1 MIYLDS
7 NKTLPGQPL
16 VLQFCVSVSFPI
28 QSVPLNKGGCVIVR
42 FLSWVPPPHVTEQV
56 SHALHTPQVQLT
68 GLIAIRFESDWHS
81 LTKFYITWATISI
94 AVLGVG
100 IIARTISAIKQGW
113 LVDCP
118 VSLLCSTT
126 TGCRTGFPCTPCA
139 PGAINWELIKMFVL
153 I

>member
-68 GLIAIRFESDWHS
+68 GLITIIFESDWHS
-81 LTKFYITWATISI
+81 LIKFYITWTTISI
-94 AVLGVG
+94 AVLGFSIVSH
-100 IIARTISAIKQGW
+100 TISTIKQGW
-113 LVDCP
+113 LVDGP
-118 VSLLCSTT
+118 VSFLSATT
-126 TGCRTGFPCTPCA
+126 TGYRAGFPCTP
-139 PGAINWELIKMFVL
+139 
-153 I
+153 

>member
-28 QSVPLNKGGCVIVR
+28 QSVPLNKAGCVIVR

-68 GLIAIRFESDWHS
+68 ELITLILESDCHS
-81 LTKFYITWATISI
+81 LITFYITWASISI
-94 AVLGVG
+94 AVLGFS
-100 IIARTISAIKQGW
+100 IISRTICAIKQGW

-126 TGCRTGFPCTPCA
+126 TCCRTGFP
-139 PGAINWELIKMFVL
+139 
-153 I
+153 